1 MQFAREVEENGKLPF
16 LDCLVSRDHN
26 SLQTT
31 VYRKL
36 THTDR
41 RVIRQRDITQSHNYQ
56 DSNATNV
63 TGMQHDRQLIQRKL
77 VPWQCFLKELTATK
91 TSFDE
96 SLTDVLQL
104 PKLTTPQ
111 LLRLQ
116 RLHRILLLFNIRV
129 AHKPITTIRQLLT
142 TAGQRRTRTEE
153 QTGSGL

>member
-56 DSNATNV
+56 DSNVTNV
-63 TGMQHDRQLIQRKL
+63 TGMQHDRQLIQREL
-77 VPWQCFLKELTATK
+77 VP
-91 TSFDE
+91 
-96 SLTDVLQL
+96 
-104 PKLTTPQ
+104 
-111 LLRLQ
+111 
-116 RLHRILLLFNIRV
+116 
-129 AHKPITTIRQLLT
+129 
-142 TAGQRRTRTEE
+142 
-153 QTGSGL
+153 